1 MTPKPTVWR
10 VVKTRPAADPEQVT
24 FGPLFILA
32 LVFFAFA
39 AFDWR
44 RLPYCARV
52 SLAAGTVFTIAGFQ
66 YPGADLTE
74 VVEAHRDGLAYMVNL
89 ARGLGF
95 AAVLV
100 SLTFVVRGAF
110 ER

>member
-1 MTPKPTVWR
+1 M
-10 VVKTRPAADPEQVT
+10 T
-24 FGPLFILA
+24 FGPLFMLA
-32 LVFFAFA
+32 LVFAAFA

-44 RLPYCARV
+44 RLPACARI
-52 SLAAGTVFTIAGFQ
+52 SLAAATVFAIAGFQ

-74 VVEAHRDGLAYMVNL
+74 VVETHHDGLAHMVNL
-89 ARGLGF
+89 ARGVGF

-100 SLTFVVRGAF
+100 SMTFLIRRAA

>member
-1 MTPKPTVWR
+1 VANRSPI
-10 VVKTRPAADPEQVT
+10 ADPSQVT

-32 LVFFAFA
+32 LVFCAFA

-44 RLPYCARV
+44 RLPICARA
-52 SLAAGTVFTIAGFQ
+52 SLAAGTVFAIAGFE
-66 YPGADLTE
+66 YPGADLTQ

-89 ARGLGF
+89 ARGVGF

-100 SLTFVVRGAF
+100 SMSFLVRGAA